1 MKLPGANGMY
11 ITIIKETPFKNREI
25 LMILGQWGRRKKHA
39 SFVQVQEEVLGTG
52 TCSDSIDSW

>member
-25 LMILGQWGRRKKHA
+25 LMILGQ
-39 SFVQVQEEVLGTG
+39 
-52 TCSDSIDSW
+52 